1 MKRFGSHTKQFR
13 EHIPY
18 LHEQMVEIKMQV
30 AAVTFSDPL
39 SRVQSHKNMQPCNVS
54 HLALVKPHRIYRK
67 LLVLIWYGSDAV
79 RIQLAGL

>member
-1 MKRFGSHTKQFR
+1 MKRLGSPTKQFR

-39 SRVQSHKNMQPCNVS
+39 SRVQSNKNMQPCNVS
-54 HLALVKPHRIYRK
+54 HFAPLKSYRIYRK
-67 LLVLIWYGSDAV
+67 WLLLIRNTPD
-79 RIQLAGL
+79 R